1 MNEKATENYFT
12 VSQRAL
18 RTFRFFDCRLSGR
31 YGDFAA
37 MVVDI
42 SRSGALI
49 RVLDTAFGGH
59 DELNDL
65 MAYTAR
71 VFCHFEDGVEIDF
84 ADKNVRATS
93 KLIRVTADT
102 GVNLIGVEFSEELTE
117 AECGQLGID
126 AQRPMAEPVG

>member
-1 MNEKATENYFT
+1 MSEKATENYFT
-12 VSQRAL
+12 VSKRAQ

-31 YGDFAA
+31 HGNFAA

-49 RVLDTAFGGH
+49 RVLDSAFGAP
-59 DELNDL
+59 DELDDL
-65 MAYTAR
+65 MLYTAR

-84 ADKNVRATS
+84 ADRNVRPTS
-93 KLIRVTADT
+93 KLIRVTADS

-117 AECGQLGID
+117 AECGRLGID
-126 AQRPMAEPVG
+126 AQRPTAEPVG